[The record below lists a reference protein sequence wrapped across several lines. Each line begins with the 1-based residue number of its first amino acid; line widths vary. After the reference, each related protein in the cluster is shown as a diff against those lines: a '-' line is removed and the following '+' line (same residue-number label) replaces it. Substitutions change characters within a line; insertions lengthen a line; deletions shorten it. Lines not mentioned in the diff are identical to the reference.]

1 MDKKKK
7 KWTIGIGIAVV
18 VLVAAGAGFFAW
30 HEQPS
35 FCNAVCHSPMD
46 PYNATYDQAL
56 GQVGVDKWG
65 NTVEDTSSMLSVVH
79 GRLVGKTCLDCHV
92 PTIGEQ
98 LSEGGAWLTGNYYVP
113 LAERTTADLTA
124 ARDIDADSFC
134 LNKNCHNM
142 TRDDLAQATSTWKVN
157 PTSPNTVRS
166 SHAPIAIR
174 RTVHRS
180 TPAPNVM
187 RMHRCRVDG

>member
-1 MDKKKK
+1 
-7 KWTIGIGIAVV
+7 
-18 VLVAAGAGFFAW
+18 
-30 HEQPS
+30 
-35 FCNAVCHSPMD
+35 MD